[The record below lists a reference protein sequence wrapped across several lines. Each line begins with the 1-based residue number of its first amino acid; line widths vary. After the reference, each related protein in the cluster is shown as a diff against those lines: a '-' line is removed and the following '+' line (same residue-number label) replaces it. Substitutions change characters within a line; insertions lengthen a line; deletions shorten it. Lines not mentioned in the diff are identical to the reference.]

1 MLPFRHNSPPSTGEM
16 ELVQPW
22 SKPAWLPSKRWQT
35 GWDEGEHSTLP
46 AAPATFLARWGW
58 GRKEGLS
65 LLPSIRLWFSWQLPG
80 ACSAALDW
88 AREPKGQFLLR
99 TNVDQGCI
107 HKLGGYTKQ
116 NHWKIIWTILLGIS
130 PHTVSWLI
138 PCQLHNKRKQGRAW
152 VRQPAVRL
160 RTHRKTLLHTVTI
173 NPHLYSRKEPSHLW
187 LLLKKPT
194 NVHRKHQAET
204 A

>member
-1 MLPFRHNSPPSTGEM
+1 MHTKIRDEFTEDGIKHQSNNYYYKSSWVKYSSLYTLHGFRSSLLSGMLPFRHDSPPSTGEK

-22 SKPAWLPSKRWQT
+22 SKPAWLHSKRWQT

-58 GRKEGLS
+58 GTKEGLS

-80 ACSAALDW
+80 AYSAALDW
-88 AREPKGQFLLR
+88 ARELKGQFLLR

-107 HKLGGYTKQ
+107 HKLGGYTEQ

-138 PCQLHNKRKQGRAW
+138 PCQLHNKRKQGRA
-152 VRQPAVRL
+152 
-160 RTHRKTLLHTVTI
+160 
-173 NPHLYSRKEPSHLW
+173 
-187 LLLKKPT
+187 
-194 NVHRKHQAET
+194 
-204 A
+204 